1 MIEIVIKSDGKE
13 VLDSFKYD
21 RTNLSENAIVLRR
34 LEEIKLKLLDM
45 TYLSEWEIN
54 EDKDWE
60 DSNE

>member
-1 MIEIVIKSDGKE
+1 MIEIVIKSDGKK

-34 LEEIKLKLLDM
+34 LEEIKNKLLDM
-45 TYLSEWEIN
+45 TYLSELEIN